1 MSKPDTTSDDGAV
14 GRAEGAGEP
23 RVAVLGVRHHGPG
36 SARAVAAALAQYAPD
51 RVLIEGPADAGAL
64 IPLVGAAEMEPP
76 VALFGY
82 REQDPQT
89 SAFWPFA
96 AFSPEWSAL
105 RYALGH
111 EVPVAFCDLPAA
123 VSLGMDRGGDG
134 NGEVEPG
141 QPFDEEAGGET
152 VDAPAEPAD
161 EPVAE
166 AEQESAPE
174 PARRRDP
181 ISQLAEAAGYDDGE
195 TWWEDVVEHR
205 LHATGALDAFAAV
218 AEAMAAV
225 RADEETSAFD
235 AVREA
240 HMRTAVRTVL
250 ADGARRIAVVCGAYH
265 VPAILGIEKG
275 KASGLPSAKDDKAA
289 LATLPKPS
297 KATATALTWVPWT
310 HSRLSYYSGYGAGI
324 SSPGW
329 YRHLFENDDYIAE
342 RWLTR
347 VAILLRKE
355 RVPVSS
361 AHLIEG
367 VRLAETLSTLRA
379 RPQPGLAELTEA
391 TVAVL
396 CEGSAERLSLVERE
410 LVVGDI
416 LGTVPPDTP
425 VVPLAADLTREAK
438 RLRLPKAVSEKN
450 YDLDLRT
457 PNDLDRSKLLR
468 RLALLGVPWGEPG
481 SSRSRSTGT
490 FRESWRVVWE
500 PGLEVKLVEAAVWGT
515 TVPGAATARMLDKA
529 VKETSLARLT
539 GFVEQCLAADLP
551 EAVGPMVSAVHNR
564 AAVDTDIAEL
574 AGALPPLVNVLRY
587 RDVRGT
593 RVESLTTV
601 VRGLG
606 IRLSI
611 GLLGA
616 CVGIDDQPAIA
627 LAGRMSEANAAIQL
641 LEDPEVRTPWTEA
654 LTHVADSEGA
664 HGMTA
669 GRAVRLLSDSG
680 VFDTDAVAERMARA
694 LAHGTEPART
704 AAWLEGFLAG
714 SGLVLAHDKAMLR
727 LIDAWISGLEV
738 ERFETVLPLLRR
750 TFGTFAGP
758 ERRAIADQLP
768 ALGSA
773 TPTDEPQLD
782 DVADT
787 DAPAWLLA
795 ARMDTTATI
804 RLLLTGTGAM
814 PTPRRAEPTSA
825 DAPDPSSSHS
835 PKDLASDLE
844 AVS

>member
-1 MSKPDTTSDDGAV
+1 MTISKPETTPGA
-14 GRAEGAGEP
+14 AADP
-23 RVAVLGVRHHGPG
+23 CVAVLGVRHHGPG
-36 SARAVAAALAQYAPD
+36 SARAVAAALAEYAPD

-64 IPLVGAAEMEPP
+64 IPLVGAAETEPP
-76 VALFGY
+76 VALFAY
-82 REQDPQT
+82 REQDPKL

-105 RYALGH
+105 RYAVAND
-111 EVPVAFCDLPAA
+111 VPVEFCDLPAA
-123 VSLGMDRGGDG
+123 ASLGMDRG
-134 NGEVEPG
+134 
-141 QPFDEEAGGET
+141 
-152 VDAPAEPAD
+152 VDPAEPTD
-161 EPVAE
+161 EPE
-166 AEQESAPE
+166 HP
-174 PARRRDP
+174 RRRDP

-240 HMRTAVRTVL
+240 HMRTAIRKVL
-250 ADGARRIAVVCGAYH
+250 ADGARRIAVICGAYH
-265 VPAILGIEKG
+265 APAIIGIEKG
-275 KASGLPSAKDDKAA
+275 KASGLPTAKDDKAA

-329 YRHLFENDDYIAE
+329 YAHLFEHDDYIAE

-347 VAILLRKE
+347 VAELLRKE

-367 VRLAETLSTLRA
+367 VRLAETLGALRG
-379 RPQPGLAELTEA
+379 RPRPGLAELTEA
-391 TVAVL
+391 TISVL

-410 LVVGDI
+410 LVIGDT
-416 LGTVPPDTP
+416 LGAVPPDTP

-438 RLRLPKAVSEKN
+438 RLRMPKAAAEKT

-468 RLALLGVPWGEPG
+468 RLALLGVPWGEL
-481 SSRSRSTGT
+481 RQSRSTGT

-500 PGLEVKLVEAAVWGT
+500 PALEVKLVEAAVWGT
-515 TVPGAATARMLDKA
+515 TVLGAATARMLDKA
-529 VKETSLARLT
+529 AKETSLAELT
-539 GFVEQCLAADLP
+539 GLVERCLAADLP
-551 EAVGPMVSAVHNR
+551 DAVGPMVDAVQNR

-601 VRGLG
+601 VRGLAV
-606 IRLSI
+606 RLAI

-616 CVGIDDQPAIA
+616 CVGIDDQPAIS
-627 LAGRMSEANAAIQL
+627 LADRMSSANAAIQL

-654 LTHVADSEGA
+654 LTRVADSEGA

-669 GRAVRLLSDSG
+669 GRAVRLLSNNG

-694 LAHGTEPART
+694 LAHGTEPARA

-714 SGLVLAHDKAMLR
+714 SGLLLAHDKAMLR
-727 LIDAWISGLEV
+727 LIDAWIAGLDA

-750 TFGTFAGP
+750 TFGTFAAP

-768 ALGSA
+768 GLGTAASA
-773 TPTDEPQLD
+773 AETTSDELD
-782 DVADT
+782 VDDI
-787 DAPAWLLA
+787 DAPAWLLT
-795 ARMDTTATI
+795 ARADATVTI
-804 RLLLTGTGAM
+804 RLLLTGTK
-814 PTPRRAEPTSA
+814 
-825 DAPDPSSSHS
+825 
-835 PKDLASDLE
+835 KDLANDLE

>member
-1 MSKPDTTSDDGAV
+1 VSSKPAVLTSDESSPD
-14 GRAEGAGEP
+14 P
-23 RVAVLGVRHHGPG
+23 CVAVLGVRHHGPG
-36 SARAVAAALAQYAPD
+36 SARAVAAALAEYAPD

-76 VALFGY
+76 VALFAY
-82 REQDPQT
+82 REQDPKI

-105 RYALGH
+105 RYAVAND
-111 EVPVAFCDLPAA
+111 VPVGFCDLPAA
-123 VSLGMDRGGDG
+123 VSLGMDRD
-134 NGEVEPG
+134 
-141 QPFDEEAGGET
+141 
-152 VDAPAEPAD
+152 VDPAD
-161 EPVAE
+161 PEDEP
-166 AEQESAPE
+166 ESERP
-174 PARRRDP
+174 RRRDP

-240 HMRTAVRTVL
+240 HMRTVIRKAL
-250 ADGARRIAVVCGAYH
+250 ADGARRIAVICGAYH
-265 VPAILGIEKG
+265 APAILGIEKG
-275 KASGLPSAKDDKAA
+275 KASGLPATKDDKAA

-329 YRHLFENDDYIAE
+329 YGHLFEHDDYIAE

-347 VAILLRKE
+347 VAVLLRKE

-367 VRLAETLSTLRA
+367 VRLAETLGALRA
-379 RPQPGLAELTEA
+379 RPRPGLAELTEA
-391 TVAVL
+391 TIAVL
-396 CEGSAERLSLVERE
+396 CEGSAERLTLVERE
-410 LVVGDI
+410 LVVGDT
-416 LGTVPPDTP
+416 LGAVPPDTP

-438 RLRLPKAVSEKN
+438 RLRMPKAATEKT

-468 RLALLGVPWGEPG
+468 QLALLGVPWGELG
-481 SSRSRSTGT
+481 HSRSTGT

-515 TVPGAATARMLDKA
+515 TVLGAATARMLDKA
-529 VKETSLARLT
+529 AKETSLTELT
-539 GFVEQCLAADLP
+539 GLVERCLAADLP
-551 EAVGPMVSAVHNR
+551 DAVGPMVRAVQNR
-564 AAVDTDIAEL
+564 AAIDTDISEL

-606 IRLSI
+606 VRLAI

-616 CVGIDDQPAIA
+616 CVGIDDKPAIT
-627 LAGRMSEANAAIQL
+627 LTGRMSEANAAIQL
-641 LEDPEVRTPWTEA
+641 LEDPEVRTPWTDA
-654 LTHVADSEGA
+654 LTRVADSEGA

-669 GRAVRLLSDSG
+669 GRAVRLLSDTG
-680 VFDTDAVAERMARA
+680 IFDTDAVAERMARA
-694 LAHGTEPART
+694 LAHGTEPARA

-714 SGLVLAHDKAMLR
+714 SGLLLAHDKAMLR
-727 LIDAWISGLEV
+727 LIDAWISALDGD
-738 ERFETVLPLLRR
+738 RFETVLPLLRR
-750 TFGTFAGP
+750 TFGTFASP

-768 ALGSA
+768 GLGAASSA
-773 TPTDEPQLD
+773 AETTSDEVD
-782 DVADT
+782 DT
-787 DAPAWLLA
+787 DTPAWLRA
-795 ARMDTTATI
+795 ARADAAATI
-804 RLLLTGTGAM
+804 RLLLTGST
-814 PTPRRAEPTSA
+814 T
-825 DAPDPSSSHS
+825 
-835 PKDLASDLE
+835 DLANDLDLE
-844 AVS
+844 TVS

>member
-1 MSKPDTTSDDGAV
+1 MNSSSSETTSDPSV
-14 GRAEGAGEP
+14 
-23 RVAVLGVRHHGPG
+23 VVLGVRHHGPG
-36 SARAVAAALAQYAPD
+36 SARAVAAALAEYAPD

-76 VALFGY
+76 VALFAY
-82 REQDPQT
+82 REQDPKI

-105 RYALGH
+105 RYAVAND
-111 EVPVAFCDLPAA
+111 VPVGFCDLPAA
-123 VSLGMDRGGDG
+123 VSLGMDRDGD
-134 NGEVEPG
+134 
-141 QPFDEEAGGET
+141 
-152 VDAPAEPAD
+152 PAEPLDEPAEDLAEGPAD
-161 EPVAE
+161 EE
-166 AEQESAPE
+166 EPE
-174 PARRRDP
+174 PPRRRDP
-181 ISQLAEAAGYDDGE
+181 ISRLAEAAGYDDGE

-225 RADEETSAFD
+225 RADEETGTFD

-240 HMRTAVRTVL
+240 HMRTAVRTAL
-250 ADGARRIAVVCGAYH
+250 AEGARRIAVVCGAYH
-265 VPAILGIEKG
+265 VPAILGVEKG
-275 KASGLPSAKDDKAA
+275 KASELPTAKDDKAT
-289 LATLPKPS
+289 LATLPKPT
-297 KATATALTWVPWT
+297 KATTAALTWVPWT

-329 YRHLFENDDYIAE
+329 YRHLFENDDYVAE

-347 VAILLRKE
+347 VAVLLRKE

-367 VRLAETLSTLRA
+367 VRLAETLGALRA
-379 RPQPGLAELTEA
+379 RPRPGLAELTEA

-410 LVVGDI
+410 LVVGDV

-438 RLRLPKAVSEKN
+438 RLRLPKAAGEKT

-468 RLALLGVPWGEPG
+468 RLALLDVPWGEPG
-481 SSRSRSTGT
+481 HSRSTGT

-515 TVPGAATARMLDKA
+515 TVLSAATARMLDRA
-529 VKETSLARLT
+529 VRETSLTALT
-539 GFVEQCLAADLP
+539 GLVENCLAADLP
-551 EAVGPMVSAVHNR
+551 DAVGPLVTAVHNR

-601 VRGLG
+601 VRGLA
-606 IRLSI
+606 IRLAI

-616 CVGIDDQPAIA
+616 CVGIDDQPAIS

-641 LEDPEVRTPWTEA
+641 LEDSEVRTPWTEA
-654 LTHVADSEGA
+654 LTQVADSEGA

-669 GRAVRLLSDSG
+669 GRAVRLLSSNG

-694 LAHGTEPART
+694 LAHGTEPARA

-714 SGLVLAHDKAMLR
+714 SGLLLAHDKAMLR
-727 LIDAWISGLEV
+727 LIDAWIAGLEA

-768 ALGSA
+768 ALPTA
-773 TPTDEPQLD
+773 TPH
-782 DVADT
+782 DVADTDAPDDT

-795 ARMDTTATI
+795 ARTNAAATI
-804 RLLLTGTGAM
+804 RLLLTGTGGI
-814 PTPRRAEPTSA
+814 PQP
-825 DAPDPSSSHS
+825 HS
-835 PKDLASDLE
+835 DSDSDSPNDLVHDLE
-844 AVS
+844 RVS

>member
-1 MSKPDTTSDDGAV
+1 VSERIAFGGA
-14 GRAEGAGEP
+14 AGDAGTAADP
-23 RVAVLGVRHHGPG
+23 CVAVLGVRHHGPG
-36 SARAVAAALAQYAPD
+36 SARAVAAALAEYAPD
-51 RVLIEGPADAGAL
+51 RVLIEGPSDAGAL
-64 IPLVGAAEMEPP
+64 IALVGAAEMEPP
-76 VALFGY
+76 VALFAY

-105 RYALGH
+105 RYALAND
-111 EVPVAFCDLPAA
+111 VPVGFCDLPAA
-123 VSLGMDRGGDG
+123 VSLGMDRDEDG
-134 NGEVEPG
+134 PADGEPG
-141 QPFDEEAGGET
+141 DEG
-152 VDAPAEPAD
+152 EPAD
-161 EPVAE
+161 ESAAADE
-166 AEQESAPE
+166 AEQDPPAP
-174 PARRRDP
+174 PPIRRDP

-205 LHATGALDAFAAV
+205 LHTTGALDAFAAV

-225 RADEETSAFD
+225 RTDEKTRTFD

-240 HMRTAVRTVL
+240 YMRTTVRTAL
-250 ADGARRIAVVCGAYH
+250 ADGAQRIAVICGAYH
-265 VPAILGIEKG
+265 APAILGIEKG
-275 KASGLPSAKDDKAA
+275 KASGLPTAKEDRAA

-329 YRHLFENDDYIAE
+329 YRHLFENEDHLAT

-347 VAILLRKE
+347 VAVLLRKE
-355 RVPVSS
+355 RIPVSS

-367 VRLAETLSTLRA
+367 VRLAETLGALRG
-379 RPQPGLAELTEA
+379 RPRPGLAELTEA

-410 LVVGDI
+410 LVVGDV

-425 VVPLAADLTREAK
+425 VVPLAANLTREAK
-438 RLRLPKAVSEKN
+438 RLRLPKAAGEKT

-468 RLALLGVPWGEPG
+468 RLALLDVPWGERG
-481 SSRSRSTGT
+481 HSRSTGT

-515 TVPGAATARMLDKA
+515 TVLGAATARMLDKA
-529 VKETSLARLT
+529 AKETSLAQLT
-539 GFVEQCLAADLP
+539 GLVEHCLAADLP
-551 EAVGPMVSAVHNR
+551 DAVGPMVVAVQNR

-574 AGALPPLVNVLRY
+574 AGALPPHVNVLRY

-593 RVESLTTV
+593 RIESLTTV

-606 IRLSI
+606 VRLAI

-616 CVGIDDQPAIA
+616 CVGIDDKPAIA

-641 LEDPEVRTPWTEA
+641 LEDSEVRTPWAQA
-654 LTHVADSEGA
+654 LTQVADSEGA

-669 GRAVRLLSDSG
+669 GRAVRLLSDNG
-680 VFDTDAVAERMARA
+680 AFDTDAVAERMARA
-694 LAHGTEPART
+694 LAHGTEPAQA
-704 AAWLEGFLAG
+704 AAWLEGFLAD
-714 SGLVLAHDKAMLR
+714 SGLLLVHDKTMLR
-727 LIDAWISGLEV
+727 LIDAWISELDV
-738 ERFETVLPLLRR
+738 ERFESVLPLLRR
-750 TFGTFAGP
+750 TFGTFAAP

-768 ALGSA
+768 TLGA
-773 TPTDEPQLD
+773 TTSSNETQTADLNDVDVPT
-782 DVADT
+782 
-787 DAPAWLLA
+787 WLRA
-795 ARMDTTATI
+795 ARVDATTTI
-804 RLLLTGTGAM
+804 HLLLTGT
-814 PTPRRAEPTSA
+814 
-825 DAPDPSSSHS
+825 APIPPEPSSA
-835 PKDLASDLE
+835 PTNELA

>member
-1 MSKPDTTSDDGAV
+1 MNTSKPQTTS
-14 GRAEGAGEP
+14 EGVAGGSSSASDP
-23 RVAVLGVRHHGPG
+23 CVAVLGVRHHGPG
-36 SARAVAAALAQYAPD
+36 SARAVAAALAEYAPD

-76 VALFGY
+76 VALFAY

-105 RYALGH
+105 RYALAND
-111 EVPVAFCDLPAA
+111 VPVAFCDLPAA
-123 VSLGMDRGGDG
+123 VSLGMDRDDDG
-134 NGEVEPG
+134 PDDDEPAHE
-141 QPFDEEAGGET
+141 PDEK
-152 VDAPAEPAD
+152 VDDESAD

-166 AEQESAPE
+166 DEQEPPAP
-174 PARRRDP
+174 PRRRDP

-205 LHATGALDAFAAV
+205 LHTTGALDAFAAV

-225 RADEETSAFD
+225 RADEKTRTFD

-240 HMRTAVRTVL
+240 HMRTAVRAAL
-250 ADGARRIAVVCGAYH
+250 ADGAQRIAVICGAYH
-265 VPAILGIEKG
+265 APAILGIEKG
-275 KASGLPSAKDDKAA
+275 KASGLPTAREDKAA

-329 YRHLFENDDYIAE
+329 YRHLFENDDHLAA

-347 VAILLRKE
+347 VAELLRKQ
-355 RVPVSS
+355 RIPVSS

-367 VRLAETLSTLRA
+367 VRLAETLGVLRG
-379 RPQPGLAELTEA
+379 RPRPGLAELTEA

-410 LVVGDI
+410 LVVGDV

-438 RLRLPKAVSEKN
+438 RLRLPKAASEKA

-468 RLALLGVPWGEPG
+468 RLALLDVPWGERG
-481 SSRSRSTGT
+481 HSRSTGT
-490 FRESWRVVWE
+490 FRESWQVVWE

-515 TVPGAATARMLDKA
+515 TVLRATTARMLDKA
-529 VKETSLARLT
+529 AKETSLTRLT
-539 GFVEQCLAADLP
+539 GLVEHCLAADLP
-551 EAVGPMVSAVHNR
+551 DAVGPMVVAVQNR

-593 RVESLTTV
+593 RIESLTTV

-606 IRLSI
+606 VRLAI

-616 CVGIDDQPAIA
+616 CVGIDDKPAIA
-627 LAGRMSEANAAIQL
+627 IAGRMSEANAAIQL
-641 LEDPEVRTPWTEA
+641 LEDPEVRTPWSQA
-654 LTHVADSEGA
+654 LTQVADSEGA

-669 GRAVRLLSDSG
+669 GRAVRLLTDNG

-694 LAHGTEPART
+694 LAHGTEPAQA
-704 AAWLEGFLAG
+704 AAWLEGFLAD
-714 SGLVLAHDKAMLR
+714 SGLLLVHDKTMLR
-727 LIDAWISGLEV
+727 LIDGWISGLDG
-738 ERFETVLPLLRR
+738 ERFESVLPLLRR

-768 ALGSA
+768 TLGA
-773 TPTDEPQLD
+773 TTQPDEAQ
-782 DVADT
+782 ADHIDAA
-787 DAPAWLLA
+787 DAPTWLRA
-795 ARMDTTATI
+795 ARADATATI
-804 RLLLTGTGAM
+804 HLLLTGTGPIPA
-814 PTPRRAEPTSA
+814 TRHDS
-825 DAPDPSSSHS
+825 
-835 PKDLASDLE
+835 DLANELE
-844 AVS
+844 GVS

>member
-1 MSKPDTTSDDGAV
+1 MSKEIALSGGGDPC
-14 GRAEGAGEP
+14 
-23 RVAVLGVRHHGPG
+23 VAVLGVRHHGPG
-36 SARAVAAALAQYAPD
+36 SARAVAAALAEYAPD

-76 VALFGY
+76 VALFAY
-82 REQDPQT
+82 REQDPKI

-105 RYALGH
+105 RYALANDIPA
-111 EVPVAFCDLPAA
+111 EFCDLPAA
-123 VSLGMDRGGDG
+123 VSLGMDRD
-134 NGEVEPG
+134 
-141 QPFDEEAGGET
+141 
-152 VDAPAEPAD
+152 VDITDPAAD
-161 EPVAE
+161 EPE
-166 AEQESAPE
+166 RP
-174 PARRRDP
+174 RRRDP

-240 HMRTAVRTVL
+240 HMRTAIRKAL

-265 VPAILGIEKG
+265 TPAILGIEKG
-275 KASGLPSAKDDKAA
+275 KASGLPTAKDDKAA
-289 LATLPKPS
+289 LATLPKPA

-310 HSRLSYYSGYGAGI
+310 HSRLSYRSGYGAGI
-324 SSPGW
+324 TSPGW
-329 YRHLFENDDYIAE
+329 YEHLFEHDDYIAE

-347 VAILLRKE
+347 VAELLRKE

-367 VRLAETLSTLRA
+367 VRLAETLGVLRS
-379 RPQPGLAELTEA
+379 RPRPGLAELTEA
-391 TVAVL
+391 TIAVL

-410 LVVGDI
+410 LVVGDT
-416 LGTVPPDTP
+416 LGAVPPDTP

-438 RLRLPKAVSEKN
+438 RLRMPKAANEKT

-468 RLALLGVPWGEPG
+468 RLALLGVPWGELG
-481 SSRSRSTGT
+481 HSRSTGT

-515 TVPGAATARMLDKA
+515 TVLGAATARMLDKA
-529 VKETSLARLT
+529 AKETSLTELT
-539 GFVEQCLAADLP
+539 GLVERCLAADLP
-551 EAVGPMVSAVHNR
+551 DAVGPMVVAVQNR
-564 AAVDTDIAEL
+564 AAIDTDISEL
-574 AGALPPLVNVLRY
+574 AGALSPLVNVLRY

-606 IRLSI
+606 IRLAI

-616 CVGIDDQPAIA
+616 CVGIDDKPAIT
-627 LAGRMSEANAAIQL
+627 LTGRMSEANAAIQL

-654 LTHVADSEGA
+654 LTRVADSEGA

-669 GRAVRLLSDSG
+669 GRAVRLLSDTG
-680 VFDTDAVAERMARA
+680 IFDTDAVADRMARA
-694 LAHGTEPART
+694 LAHGTEPARA

-714 SGLVLAHDKAMLR
+714 SGLLLAHDKAMLR
-727 LIDAWISGLEV
+727 LIDAWISSLETD
-738 ERFETVLPLLRR
+738 RFETVLPLLRR

-768 ALGSA
+768 ALGTEPSA
-773 TPTDEPQLD
+773 DKATSHDAD
-782 DVADT
+782 DT
-787 DAPAWLLA
+787 DVPTWLRA
-795 ARMDTTATI
+795 ARVDAATTI
-804 RLLLTGTGAM
+804 RLLLTGST
-814 PTPRRAEPTSA
+814 T
-825 DAPDPSSSHS
+825 
-835 PKDLASDLE
+835 DLANTLE
-844 AVS
+844 TVS

>member
-1 MSKPDTTSDDGAV
+1 MSEAV
-14 GRAEGAGEP
+14 VSTIEEGVADP
-23 RVAVLGVRHHGPG
+23 CVAVLGVRHHGPG
-36 SARAVAAALAQYAPD
+36 SARAVAAALAEYAPD

-64 IPLVGAAEMEPP
+64 IPLVGSAAMEPP

-82 REQDPQT
+82 REQDPKV

-105 RYALGH
+105 RYALSQD
-111 EVPVAFCDLPAA
+111 VPVGFCDLPAA
-123 VSLGMDRGGDG
+123 ISLGLDRDGDGDGGGDSGGDG
-134 NGEVEPG
+134 EPVNE
-141 QPFDEEAGGET
+141 DESAAEK
-152 VDAPAEPAD
+152 EPA
-161 EPVAE
+161 AE
-166 AEQESAPE
+166 AEPE
-174 PARRRDP
+174 RPRRRDP
-181 ISQLAEAAGYDDGE
+181 ISQLAEAAGYEDGE

-225 RADEETSAFD
+225 RAQEETSAFD

-240 HMRTAVRTVL
+240 HMRTAVRKAL

-265 VPAILGIEKG
+265 APAILGIEKG
-275 KASGLPSAKDDKAA
+275 KASGLPTAKEDKAA
-289 LATLPKPS
+289 LAALPKPS

-329 YRHLFENDDYIAE
+329 YGHLFENDDLIAE

-347 VAILLRKE
+347 VAELLRKE

-367 VRLAETLSTLRA
+367 VRLAETLGVLRA
-379 RPQPGLAELTEA
+379 RPRPGLAELTEA
-391 TVAVL
+391 TIAVL

-410 LVVGDI
+410 LVVGDV
-416 LGTVPPDTP
+416 LGSVPPDTP
-425 VVPLAADLTREAK
+425 VVPLAADLNREAK
-438 RLRLPKAVSEKN
+438 RLRMPKAVNEKT

-468 RLALLGVPWGEPG
+468 RLALLGVYWGE
-481 SSRSRSTGT
+481 RAQSRSTGT

-500 PGLEVKLVEAAVWGT
+500 PGLEVKLVEAVVWGT
-515 TVPGAATARMLDKA
+515 TVLSAATARMLDRA
-529 VKETSLARLT
+529 AHETSLAELT
-539 GFVEQCLAADLP
+539 GLVERCLAADLP
-551 EAVGPMVSAVHNR
+551 DAVGPMVDAVQNR

-606 IRLSI
+606 VRLAI

-616 CVGIDDQPAIA
+616 CVGIDDAPAIS
-627 LAGRMSEANAAIQL
+627 LADRMSEANAAIQL
-641 LEDPEVRTPWTEA
+641 LEDPEVRTPWTQA
-654 LTHVADSEGA
+654 LTRVADSEGA

-669 GRAVRLLSDSG
+669 GRAVRLLSAGG
-680 VFDTDAVAERMARA
+680 VFDTDAVAERMARS
-694 LAHGTEPART
+694 LAQGTEPARA
-704 AAWLEGFLAG
+704 AAWLEGYLAG

-727 LIDAWISGLEV
+727 LVDAWISGLDA

-768 ALGSA
+768 SLGA
-773 TPTDEPQLD
+773 PTQAAAAAANEAD
-782 DVADT
+782 DT

-795 ARMDTTATI
+795 ARADAAVTI
-804 RLLLTGTGAM
+804 RLLLTGIVTGSG
-814 PTPRRAEPTSA
+814 TG
-825 DAPDPSSSHS
+825 
-835 PKDLASDLE
+835 KDLANDLE
-844 AVS
+844 RV